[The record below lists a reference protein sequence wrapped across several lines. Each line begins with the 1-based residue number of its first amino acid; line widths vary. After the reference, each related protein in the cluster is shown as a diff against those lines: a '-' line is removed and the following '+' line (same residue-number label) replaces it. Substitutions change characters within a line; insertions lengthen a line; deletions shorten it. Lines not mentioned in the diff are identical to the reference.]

1 MRARE
6 EKRYMRAREEKRGE
20 REKKRDIGEREKK
33 RGDLYLRDKR
43 YFVSK
48 PLQRYILQL
57 VITYVCTLY
66 STRIYHLFSQIDSVL
81 YCRGQDTNPRLLHG
95 QAR

>member
-6 EKRYMRAREEKRGE
+6 EKRYMRAREEKRGEREKKRDIGE

-66 STRIYHLFSQIDSVL
+66 MYIS
-81 YCRGQDTNPRLLHG
+81 PLLSD
-95 QAR
+95 